1 MADVSSDYDK
11 ATDRI
16 LSKIPKNDPELAQ
29 CIDYGKSTFLG
40 ASNACVCSLMGKS
53 EAAITMRDGLHKEYM
68 ESGSDSLSGH
78 LKYIYQ
84 TRKMEGGGPPL
95 VKLILENGLICPSI
109 ASDALNSSYGLL
121 P

>member
-1 MADVSSDYDK
+1 MADISSPYEK
-11 ATDRI
+11 ATEQI

-40 ASNACVCSLMGKS
+40 VSNACVCSLMGKS
-53 EAAITMRDGLHKEYM
+53 EAAITMRDGLHKEFM

-78 LKYIYQ
+78 LKYINQ
-84 TRKMEGGGPPL
+84 TKNMKGGGTPL

-109 ASDALNSSYGLL
+109 ASDALNSGYVVM

>member
-1 MADVSSDYDK
+1 MAEISPGYYR
-11 ATDRI
+11 ATDEI

-29 CIDYGKSTFLG
+29 CIDYGRSTFLG
-40 ASNACVCSLMGKS
+40 ASNACVCSLMGKT
-53 EAAITMRDGLHKEYM
+53 EAAITMRDGLHKEYL
-68 ESGSDSLSGH
+68 ETGSDSLSSH

-84 TRKMEGGGPPL
+84 TRNMKGGGAPL

-109 ASDALNSSYGLL
+109 TAEGLNAGYDVL